1 MNLCSNSFNP
11 LILFSIDQCVKQVNI
26 MTSIPKIQ
34 KAYIFTEG
42 FKKLTLE
49 DRPVPELKLSEV
61 LLRVRASGLC
71 HSDLHIIDGSISLSS
86 LCSLPASPILGHEIA
101 GEIVAHGP
109 DVDPSQFP
117 TGQLYSVFGPNPCG
131 LCSEC
136 RCGRDNLCLS
146 PTRLIHGLGHPGG
159 FEQYTAVNVRNLVKV
174 PKGISS
180 EIAAVTT
187 DAVLTPYHA
196 LKKVYLTSLS
206 RVLIIGLGGIGI
218 NAVQI
223 AKAFGAHVTAFDLKE
238 SSHELA
244 RKFSADVVLDS
255 LNVKEASNSFDVV
268 VDVVGIQSSF
278 EIALNQVKPYGSIVL
293 IGLGSPV
300 LNFFTSSLCFKEIHI
315 LGTFWGTSQEQI
327 EVFDLVNEGKIKPQV
342 EVGKFE
348 DLNEL
353 FQKLKHGQ
361 IKSRVVIT
369 QTD

>member
-1 MNLCSNSFNP
+1 LISISYNSLTIF
-11 LILFSIDQCVKQVNI
+11 FTIDKHVQQI
-26 MTSIPKIQ
+26 ITMSSIPKTQ
-34 KAYIFTEG
+34 KAYILTQGIE
-42 FKKLTLE
+42 KLSLE
-49 DRPVPELKLSEV
+49 DRPVPELKPGEV

-71 HSDLHIIDGSISLSS
+71 HSDLHILDGSISLSS

-109 DVDPSQFP
+109 NVDPDLFP
-117 TGQLYSVFGPNPCG
+117 TGELYSVFGPNPCG

-136 RCGRDNLCLS
+136 RYGRDNLCLS
-146 PTRLIHGLGHPGG
+146 PTRLIHGLGHAGG
-159 FEQYTAVNVRNLVKV
+159 FEQYTAVNIRNLIKV
-174 PKGISS
+174 PEGISP
-180 EIAAVTT
+180 EVAAVTT

-196 LKKVYLTSLS
+196 LKKVFVTGLN

-238 SSHELA
+238 SSRELA

-255 LNVKEASNSFDVV
+255 LTVKEAPHFYDVV

-278 EIALNQVKPYGSIVL
+278 EIALKQVKPYGSIVL

-300 LNFFTSSLCFKEIHI
+300 LNFFTAPLCLKEIHI

-327 EVFDLVNEGKIKPQV
+327 EVFDLVKKGKIKPQV

-348 DLNEL
+348 DLNEY

-361 IKSRVVIT
+361 IKSRIVIT

>member
-1 MNLCSNSFNP
+1 
-11 LILFSIDQCVKQVNI
+11 

-42 FKKLTLE
+42 FEKLTLE
-49 DRPVPELKLSEV
+49 DRPVPELKPSEV

-238 SSHELA
+238 SSRELA